1 VQASAAAGGGG
12 RGLKTAHTGAK
23 PREHLPFSE
32 QIFERGP
39 FLRLLELL
47 GTGRPA
53 HNYARGAII
62 IALLA
67 WLPMPILAFV
77 DDGLRIG
84 PGTLGVLNDPGAY
97 ARCLVALPTLVLADL
112 FCGGRL
118 TAIARYFLDAGLIED
133 PDRKPLQALLVSS
146 RRWSSS
152 PVAAIVIL
160 VLLLIITMSLF
171 HYLPRDQM
179 PGWNGGGTLATLT
192 RAGWW
197 HALVSTQLLL
207 ALLLGWVWRLLVW
220 TRFLTHLTGFR
231 LKLSAAHPDK
241 AGGLLFLGHSII
253 AFAPVGFA
261 VGAVYAGLVANH
273 VWHMGKPLMS
283 FRNSAATLIFAVLVI
298 FALPLTVFMRR
309 LAREWTLGIQL
320 YGHLASRFAGVFE
333 DKWFRQEFP
342 VDPRI
347 LDASDF
353 SAAIDLSSYA
363 QNAYQMRVY
372 PADIR
377 SFIFLAAMTVL
388 PLVPVIVFS
397 IPLTSVLDTISNALF

>member
-1 VQASAAAGGGG
+1 ME
-12 RGLKTAHTGAK
+12 AK
-23 PREHLPFSE
+23 PREHLSFSE

-47 GTGRPA
+47 GTGRPQR
-53 HNYARGAII
+53 NYLRGAII
-62 IALLA
+62 IALVA

-77 DDGLRIG
+77 DDGLRFG
-84 PGTLGVLNDPGAY
+84 PDTRGVLSDAGAY
-97 ARCLVALPTLVLADL
+97 ARCLVALPALILADL

-118 TAIARYFLDAGLIED
+118 TAIARYFLDSGLIED
-133 PDRKPLQALLVSS
+133 ADRPRLQALLVSS
-146 RRWSSS
+146 RRWSAS
-152 PVAAIVIL
+152 PAAAIVIL
-160 VLLLIITMSLF
+160 VLLVLITTSLF
-171 HYLPRDQM
+171 RYLPRGQM
-179 PGWNGGGTLATLT
+179 PRWNGEGTLATLT

-207 ALLLGWVWRLLVW
+207 ALLLGWIWRLAVW
-220 TRFLTHLTGFR
+220 TRFLTHLTGLR

-241 AGGLLFLGHSII
+241 AAGLLFLGHSII

-261 VGAVYAGLVANH
+261 VGAVFAGLVANH
-273 VWHMGKPLMS
+273 VWNMGKPLMS
-283 FRNSAATLIFAVLVI
+283 FRNSAATLVFVVVAIVGA
-298 FALPLTVFMRR
+298 PLLVFMRR
-309 LAREWTLGIQL
+309 LGREWTLGIQL

-333 DKWFRQEFP
+333 DKWFRQQFP
-342 VDPRI
+342 VDATV

-377 SFIFLAAMTVL
+377 SFLFLAGMTAL
-388 PLVPVIVFS
+388 PLLPVVAFS